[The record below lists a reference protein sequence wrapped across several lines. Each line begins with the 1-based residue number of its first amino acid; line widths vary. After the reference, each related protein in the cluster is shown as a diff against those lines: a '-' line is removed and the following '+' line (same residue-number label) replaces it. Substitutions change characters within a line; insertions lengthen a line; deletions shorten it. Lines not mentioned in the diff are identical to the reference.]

1 MYLTPR
7 WRVPF
12 DVTEKFDFKTK
23 VVTKENG
30 VVSISNRDDDD
41 LCNSKLLQEKKYEGD
56 QNDREYS
63 KENRKSFLK
72 LVFNMLFVLNV
83 FYFGVLVIRW
93 NYFISSFNAWMT
105 HSATIIF
112 NKTTENTSDEPC
124 HDSQN
129 VTNMVS
135 KYT

>member
-23 VVTKENG
+23 METKQNG
-30 VVSISNRDDDD
+30 DISISNREDDD
-41 LCNSKLLQEKKYEGD
+41 LCNSKLLQEKKYEAE

-93 NYFISSFNAWMT
+93 NYFISRLVWYQPY
-105 HSATIIF
+105 H
-112 NKTTENTSDEPC
+112 
-124 HDSQN
+124 
-129 VTNMVS
+129 
-135 KYT
+135 